1 MRNGGSWTEARYRA
15 FVVGALRSATR
26 RYPPRNAALKNAF
39 IEQKISKKSNRL
51 AKHYACAICR
61 KLFTSTDIQIDHIDP
76 VVDPKVGFVSWDVY
90 ISRMYCEADN
100 FQVLCKPCH
109 KIKTKE
115 ERQQKCSVK
124 TT

>member
-39 IEQKISKKSNRL
+39 VEQRISKKSNRL
-51 AKHYACAICR
+51 AKHYRCAICR
-61 KLFTSTDIQIDHIDP
+61 NLFTSTDIQIDHIEP

-90 ISRMYCEADN
+90 ISRMYCEVDN

-109 KIKTKE
+109 KVKTKE
-115 ERQQKCSVK
+115 ERQQKCSEK